1 MKAKLTLIFITV
13 LASFTMTA
21 QNLTVTGKVTE
32 TATGLPAI
40 GASVMVKGTTIGT
53 VTDVDGEYILNGVP
67 SDATLVFASIGFATV
82 EVEVEGKT
90 VIDVSLDEDA
100 ELLEETVVIGYG
112 TARSKD
118 LTGSISTLKADE
130 LISTPTSSPMG
141 ALQGKMPGVQIVNS
155 GSPGATPSV
164 RVRGVGSFGSSGP
177 LFVVDGMF
185 FDNIDFLDNSN
196 IESITV
202 PRMHRPLPYMVCV
215 PLMVWC

>member
-53 VTDVDGEYILNGVP
+53 VTDVDGAYILNGVP

-90 VIDVSLDEDA
+90 VIMSPS
-100 ELLEETVVIGYG
+100 TKTQSY
-112 TARSKD
+112 SK
-118 LTGSISTLKADE
+118 K
-130 LISTPTSSPMG
+130 
-141 ALQGKMPGVQIVNS
+141 Q
-155 GSPGATPSV
+155 
-164 RVRGVGSFGSSGP
+164 
-177 LFVVDGMF
+177 
-185 FDNIDFLDNSN
+185 
-196 IESITV
+196 
-202 PRMHRPLPYMVCV
+202 
-215 PLMVWC
+215 

>member
-21 QNLTVTGKVTE
+21 QNLTVTGTVTE

-53 VTDVDGEYILNGVP
+53 VTDVDGAYILNEVP

-82 EVEVEGKT
+82 EVEVEGKA

-118 LTGSISTLKADE
+118 LTGS
-130 LISTPTSSPMG
+130 
-141 ALQGKMPGVQIVNS
+141 
-155 GSPGATPSV
+155 
-164 RVRGVGSFGSSGP
+164 
-177 LFVVDGMF
+177 
-185 FDNIDFLDNSN
+185 
-196 IESITV
+196 
-202 PRMHRPLPYMVCV
+202 
-215 PLMVWC
+215 